1 MNSIK
6 VTNFKSIQDSGTFEL
21 RPLTVL
27 AGINSSGKSSLLQAL
42 LLLKQTMASGTT
54 DRLRISG
61 PYVVANTTSD
71 LVRNKKKGG
80 AIGVTL
86 TIDAKNLENGKEYAI
101 YAPEPHLKMKELE
114 VNVIISVNG
123 TTELK
128 SLDCYIRY
136 FDSDKEAYIKVRR
149 NAKSDKLF
157 TVRFTSPLMVGLDDS
172 EKIRKMDECT
182 LDFHSFIPVFAEWKH
197 HERQDTRTL
206 AIMKIVERDLYIHLR
221 SLYYLGPQRVKPE
234 LARSY
239 DSIGFEDVGIEGE
252 NTRFVY
258 EQNKNVEMDGYD
270 HGETLQALCNYW
282 ICQKM
287 RLARSMDVQ
296 RDANK
301 LFRTIITNNDGLAVD
316 LCQMG
321 FGLSQILP
329 IVVQG
334 LTLYKDG
341 TLIVEDPDVHM
352 HPNVQALLMD
362 FFIDLVK
369 HGRRVV
375 IETHSDHIVTR
386 LRRRIAD
393 GTISAEDVNLTFV
406 ENSEEGSVYRFIG
419 VERDGSFANE
429 LPEGFLDALENDFMA
444 IIAQRTT

>member
-6 VTNFKSIQDSGTFEL
+6 VTNFKSIHDSGTFEL

-42 LLLKQTMASGTT
+42 LLLKQTMAAGTT
-54 DRLRISG
+54 DRLKITG
-61 PYVVANTTSD
+61 PYVVANLASD

-86 TIDAKNLENGKEYAI
+86 TIDAKDLENGKEYAI

-114 VNVIISVNG
+114 VNVVISVNG
-123 TTELK
+123 ATELK

-136 FDSDKEAYIKVRR
+136 FDSDEEAYIKVRR

-157 TVRFTSPLMVGLDDS
+157 TVRFTSPLMVGLDGS

-239 DSIGFEDVGIEGE
+239 DSIGFEDVGIDGE

-270 HGETLQALCNYW
+270 HGETLQALCN
-282 ICQKM
+282 
-287 RLARSMDVQ
+287 
-296 RDANK
+296 
-301 LFRTIITNNDGLAVD
+301 
-316 LCQMG
+316 
-321 FGLSQILP
+321 
-329 IVVQG
+329 
-334 LTLYKDG
+334 
-341 TLIVEDPDVHM
+341 H
-352 HPNVQALLMD
+352 
-362 FFIDLVK
+362 
-369 HGRRVV
+369 
-375 IETHSDHIVTR
+375 
-386 LRRRIAD
+386 
-393 GTISAEDVNLTFV
+393 
-406 ENSEEGSVYRFIG
+406 
-419 VERDGSFANE
+419 
-429 LPEGFLDALENDFMA
+429 
-444 IIAQRTT
+444 

>member
-6 VTNFKSIQDSGTFEL
+6 VTNFKSIHDSGTFEL

-42 LLLKQTMASGTT
+42 LLLKQTMAAGTT
-54 DRLRISG
+54 DRLKITG
-61 PYVVANTTSD
+61 PYVVANLASD

-80 AIGVTL
+80 AIGITL
-86 TIDAKNLENGKEYAI
+86 TISAKDLENGKEYAVF
-101 YAPEPHLKMKELE
+101 APEPDLRMKELE
-114 VNVIISVNG
+114 VQVAISVNG
-123 TTELK
+123 KTELK
-128 SLDCYIRY
+128 SLECNIRY
-136 FDSDKEAYIKVRR
+136 YDSDKEAYIKVKR
-149 NAKSDKLF
+149 NSKQDNLF
-157 TVRFTSPLMVGLDDS
+157 TIRFTSPLMVGLDDS
-172 EKIRKMDECT
+172 EKIRKMDDCT
-182 LDFHSFIPVFAEWKH
+182 LDFHSFIPVFAEWK
-197 HERQDTRTL
+197 RQDRQETRTL
-206 AIMKIVERDLYIHLR
+206 AIMKIVERDLYIHLK
-221 SLYYLGPQRVKPE
+221 SHCYLGPQRVRPE

-239 DSIGFEDVGIEGE
+239 DSIGFENVGIDGE
-252 NTRFVY
+252 NTRFIY
-258 EQNKNVEMDGYD
+258 EQNKNVQMPGYGK
-270 HGETLQALCNYW
+270 GETLQVLCNNW

-287 RLARSMDVQ
+287 GLARSMDVQ

-334 LTLYKDG
+334 LMLYEDW

-352 HPNVQALLMD
+352 HPKVQALLVD

-369 HGRRVV
+369 HGRRVI

-393 GTISAEDVNLTFV
+393 GTISTGDVNLSFV
-406 ENSEEGSVYRFIG
+406 ENSEEGSHYRFIDM
-419 VERDGSFANE
+419 EKDGSFVNE
-429 LPEGFLDALENDFMA
+429 LPEGFLDVLENDFMA
-444 IIAQRTT
+444 IIAQR